1 LGRVLSRLALLLKT
15 RLGWSL
21 IIGISV
27 PQVFVLKYLPR
38 PWSAWVS
45 FGIMLVGMVVTTIL
59 IGEKY
64 ENDEWQA
71 KGGQEGEVE

>member
-1 LGRVLSRLALLLKT
+1 MSRLALLLKT

-27 PQVFVLKYLPR
+27 PQVLVLKYLPH

-45 FGIMLVGMVVTTIL
+45 FGIMLVGTVVTTIL
-59 IGEKY
+59 IGIKY
-64 ENDEWQA
+64 EDDRWRA
-71 KGGQEGEVE
+71 KGGQEGEGE

>member
-1 LGRVLSRLALLLKT
+1 MGRVALLLKS

-27 PQVFVLKYLPR
+27 PQVLVLKYLPH

-45 FGIMLVGMVVTTIL
+45 FGIMLAGTVVTSIL
-59 IGEKY
+59 TVEKY
-64 ENDEWQA
+64 ENDEWQV
-71 KGGQEGEVE
+71 KGGQEGEAE